1 MCLVCYLNDSGLE
14 LLANLLQK
22 DDLIRAYKFKK
33 KKKKQDYNSDMA
45 KKLAHPQF
53 ELNVYDVS
61 RVRSEGQIVFNAG
74 NFLSLE
80 PERLHT
86 SIHEG

>member
-1 MCLVCYLNDSGLE
+1 
-14 LLANLLQK
+14 
-22 DDLIRAYKFKK
+22 
-33 KKKKQDYNSDMA
+33 MA